1 VTPNQQLLARVALAL
16 VLGYVVGFEREIRG
30 SPAGDRTFSLIGTGA
45 AAITAVTVGRSPQA
59 IAGVVTGI
67 GFIGAGVVFQR
78 GEESVRGLTTAASIF
93 ATAAIGIV
101 VGTGHLVLGT
111 VVTAA
116 VLLALEMQNI
126 PGLGRLDGRSYRGRF
141 RGDDEG
147 PPARRP
153 LP

>member
-16 VLGYVVGFEREIRG
+16 VLGYVVGFERQIRG
-30 SPAGDRTFSLIGTGA
+30 SPAGGRTFSLIGTGA

-93 ATAAIGIV
+93 AMAAVGIV

-141 RGDDEG
+141 RSDDEG

-153 LP
+153 SP